1 MRTRAVGV
9 CCLVFLGHAYFAGG
23 LGWNQSAR
31 VAATLAFVEPGPN
44 RFTLR
49 IDDFTQSDERNLY
62 TGDWAKGSDGHY
74 YTNKA
79 PGLSL
84 IGIPAYAVLYGLER
98 LVGLEPRAEPV
109 TRFNTILL
117 NLLCS
122 VAITAAAGA
131 VLYGFLVAGGLGH
144 AAALLG
150 VLAHA
155 FGTLVFP
162 YDTSLWGHATGASCL
177 LAALCL
183 AHWPGGTRAPLLAG
197 VLGGLAVLVEYHAL
211 FGLAA
216 VGSALLTPGSSRRQ
230 RFAFAA
236 GAAGPLLL
244 LAVYQK
250 LAFGGFLTTAIS
262 QGNPIFRDPVRVF
275 GVLGEID
282 PGAVSGLLFSSYRGL
297 FLFCPVLLFAA
308 LGGWQCWHSGRR
320 MLVATCLAAFA
331 ASVAFVASF
340 NEWPGG
346 SANGPRYLIV
356 AIPLL
361 SILSPATRG
370 LAAWARGLYYGALTL
385 SCFNMLAVTAVEVM
399 VDEAERNPLYG
410 LAYRE
415 LLSGA
420 YPHNGD
426 TLNLGRLL
434 GLTPPFDVLL
444 FLLVFG
450 GWAFLL
456 LRVAAAPGDHGPR
469 GS

>member
-1 MRTRAVGV
+1 MRARALGLF
-9 CCLVFLGHAYFAGG
+9 CLVFLAHAYFAGG

-31 VAATLAFVEPGPN
+31 VAATLTFVEPGPN

-49 IDDFTQSDERNLY
+49 IDDFTKSDERNLY
-62 TGDWAKGSDGHY
+62 TGDWAKGADGHY

-79 PGLSL
+79 PGVSL
-84 IGIPAYAVLYGLER
+84 IGIPVYAVLYGLEE
-98 LVGLEPRAEPV
+98 LIGLEPRSEPV
-109 TRFNTILL
+109 TRFNTLLL
-117 NLLCS
+117 NLWCS
-122 VAITAAAGA
+122 VAATAAASA
-131 VLYGFLVAGGLGH
+131 LLYLFLAARGLDH
-144 AAALLG
+144 AAALVG
-150 VLAHA
+150 ALAYA

-197 VLGGLAVLVEYHAL
+197 ALGGLAVLVEYPAL

-216 VGSALLTPGSSRRQ
+216 VSCALLSPRCSWRQ
-230 RFAFAA
+230 RLVFAA
-236 GAAGPLLL
+236 GAAPPLLL
-244 LAVYQK
+244 LALYQK

-262 QGNPIFRDPVRVF
+262 QGNPIFRDPLRAF

-282 PGAVSGLLFSSYRGL
+282 PGAVFGLLFSSYRGL

-308 LGGWQCWHSGRR
+308 LGGWQCWRSGRR
-320 MLVATCLAAFA
+320 MLVAACLAAFA

-340 NEWPGG
+340 NAWAGG
-346 SANGPRYLIV
+346 SASGARYLIV

-361 SILSPATRG
+361 SILAPATRG
-370 LAAWARGLYYGALTL
+370 LAAWARWLYCGTLAL

-399 VDEAERNPLYG
+399 VDENERNPLYG

-434 GLTPPFDVLL
+434 GLAPPLDVLL
-444 FLLVFG
+444 FGLVFG
-450 GWAFLL
+450 GFSFVL
-456 LRVAAAPGDHGPR
+456 LRRRRIESA
-469 GS
+469 

>member
-1 MRTRAVGV
+1 MRARALSLFG
-9 CCLVFLGHAYFAGG
+9 LVFLAHAYFAGG

-31 VAATLAFVEPGPN
+31 VAAILTFVEPGPN

-49 IDDFTQSDERNLY
+49 IDEFAKSDERNLF
-62 TGDWAKGSDGHY
+62 TGDWAKGADGHY

-79 PGLSL
+79 PGVSL
-84 IGIPAYAVLYGLER
+84 IGIPAYAMLYALEG
-98 LVGLEPRAEPV
+98 LVGLEPRSEPV
-109 TRFNTILL
+109 TRVNSIAL
-117 NLLCS
+117 NLWCS
-122 VAITAAAGA
+122 VAVTAAASA
-131 VLYGFLVAGGLGH
+131 LLYLFLAAGGLAH

-150 VLAHA
+150 ALAYA

-183 AHWPGGTRAPLLAG
+183 AHWPGGTRVPLLAG
-197 VLGGLAVLVEYHAL
+197 ALGGLAVLVEYPAL

-216 VGSALLTPGSSRRQ
+216 VGCALLSPRCSWRQ
-230 RFAFAA
+230 RFVFAA
-236 GAAGPLLL
+236 GAAAPLLL
-244 LAVYQK
+244 LALYQK
-250 LAFGGFLTTAIS
+250 LAFGGFLTTAVS
-262 QGNPIFRDPVRVF
+262 QGNPMFRDQVRVF

-282 PGAVSGLLFSSYRGL
+282 PGAVFGLLFSSYRGL
-297 FLFCPVLLFAA
+297 FLFCPVLLFAG
-308 LGGWQCWHSGRR
+308 LGSWQRWREGRR
-320 MLVATCLAAFA
+320 GLVAACLGAFA
-331 ASVAFVASF
+331 VSVLFVASF
-340 NEWPGG
+340 NAWAGG
-346 SANGPRYLIV
+346 SASGPRYLIV

-361 SILSPATRG
+361 SILAPGTSG
-370 LAAWARGLYYGALTL
+370 LAPWARGLYYGTL
-385 SCFNMLAVTAVEVM
+385 AFSACNMLAVTAVEVM

-426 TLNLGRLL
+426 TLNLGMLFQLAPR
-434 GLTPPFDVLL
+434 FDVLL

-450 GWAFLL
+450 GWTFAL
-456 LRVAAAPGDHGPR
+456 LRQQRAR

>member
-1 MRTRAVGV
+1 VSTRTIGV
-9 CCLVFLGHAYFAGG
+9 FCLVFLGHAYFAGG

-31 VAATLAFVEPGPN
+31 VAATLTFVEPGPN

-49 IDDFTQSDERNLY
+49 IDDFTESDERNLK
-62 TGDWAKGSDGHY
+62 TGDWARGADGHY

-84 IGIPAYAVLYGLER
+84 LGIPAYAVLYGIER
-98 LVGLEPRAEPV
+98 LMGLEPRAEPV
-109 TRFNTILL
+109 TRFNTVVL

-122 VAITAAAGA
+122 VAITAAASA
-131 VLYGFLVAGGLGH
+131 VLYAFLFASGLGH
-144 AAALLG
+144 SAALLG
-150 VLAHA
+150 ALAYA

-162 YDTSLWGHATGASCL
+162 YDTSLWGHTTGASLL

-183 AHWPGGTRAPLLAG
+183 AHWPGGARSPLLAG
-197 VLGGLAVLVEYHAL
+197 ALGGLAVLVEYHAL

-216 VGSALLTPGSSRRQ
+216 VGCALLTPRTSWRQ
-230 RFAFAA
+230 RFSFAA
-236 GAAGPLLL
+236 GAAGPLLG
-244 LAVYQK
+244 LALYQK
-250 LAFGGFLTTAIS
+250 LAFGGFLTTAVS

-275 GVLGEID
+275 GVLDEID
-282 PGAVSGLLFSSYRGL
+282 PGAVFGLLLSSYRGL
-297 FLFCPVLLFAA
+297 FLFCPVLLFAC
-308 LGGWQCWHSGRR
+308 LGSWQRWREGRR
-320 MLVATCLAAFA
+320 MLVAACLGAFA

-340 NEWPGG
+340 NAWAGG
-346 SANGPRYLIV
+346 SASGPRYLIV

-361 SILSPATRG
+361 AILAPGTRG
-370 LAAWARGLYYGALTL
+370 LAGWARWLYYCTLTL

-399 VDEAERNPLYG
+399 VDENERNPLFG

-434 GLTPPFDVLL
+434 GLAPPFDVLL

-450 GWAFLL
+450 GWTFAL
-456 LRVAAAPGDHGPR
+456 LRQHRVR

>member
-1 MRTRAVGV
+1 VRARAVSLF
-9 CCLVFLGHAYFAGG
+9 CLVFLAHGYFAGG

-31 VAATLAFVEPGPN
+31 VAAILSFVEPGPN

-49 IDDFTQSDERNLY
+49 IDDFTESDERNLK
-62 TGDWAKGSDGHY
+62 TGDWARGADGHY

-84 IGIPAYAVLYGLER
+84 IGIPAYAVLYGVER
-98 LVGLEPRAEPV
+98 LVSLEPRTEPV
-109 TRFNTILL
+109 TRFNTIVL

-122 VAITAAAGA
+122 VAITAAASA
-131 VLYGFLVAGGLGH
+131 VLYAFLFASGLGH
-144 AAALLG
+144 TAALLG
-150 VLAHA
+150 AFAYA

-162 YDTSLWGHATGASCL
+162 YDTSLWGHSTGASLL

-183 AHWPGGTRAPLLAG
+183 AHWPGGARSPLLAG
-197 VLGGLAVLVEYHAL
+197 ALGGMAVLVEYHAL

-216 VGSALLTPGSSRRQ
+216 VGCALLSARCSWRQ

-244 LAVYQK
+244 LAIYQK
-250 LAFGGFLTTAIS
+250 LAFGGFLTIALS
-262 QGNPIFRDPVRVF
+262 RGNPIFRDPVRLF

-282 PGAVSGLLFSSYRGL
+282 PGAISGLLLSSYRGL

-308 LGGWQCWHSGRR
+308 IGSWQGWREGRR
-320 MLVATCLAAFA
+320 TLVAACLAAFA
-331 ASVAFVASF
+331 ASLVFVASF
-340 NEWPGG
+340 NAWAGG
-346 SANGPRYLIV
+346 SASGARYLIV

-361 SILSPATRG
+361 SILAPATRG
-370 LAAWARGLYYGALTL
+370 LAAWARWLYYGTLAL
-385 SCFNMLAVTAVEVM
+385 SCFNMLAMTAVEVM
-399 VDEAERNPLYG
+399 VDEAERDPLYG

-420 YPHNGD
+420 YPHNPD
-426 TLNLGRLL
+426 TINLGMLL
-434 GLTPPFDVLL
+434 QLVPPFDVLL

-450 GWAFLL
+450 GLTFAL
-456 LRVAAAPGDHGPR
+456 LRQGR
-469 GS
+469 IGSA